1 MEPRFKAMADQL
13 DAEQL
18 TADYAG
24 ADRLGRLA
32 VGQQCVYYARLLGG
46 VDYLPFSAITRAY
59 RREEDCSSMMG
70 CCRQSFAVH
79 YLVLVLPDGRLKKL
93 EADRKEEVK
102 QVLELLKE
110 RSPETAIGFVK
121 SEQ

>member
-1 MEPRFKAMADQL
+1 MEPRWKAI
-13 DAEQL
+13 AEKLPAEVLRQ
-18 TADYAG
+18 DYAG

-32 VGQQCVYYARLLGG
+32 VGRQCVYYTRLLGG
-46 VDYLPFSAITRAY
+46 VDYLPFSAVARAY

-70 CCRQSFAVH
+70 CCRQSFVTH

-102 QVLELLKE
+102 QALELLEE
-110 RSPETAIGFVK
+110 RGPGIASGFVGEEK
-121 SEQ
+121 